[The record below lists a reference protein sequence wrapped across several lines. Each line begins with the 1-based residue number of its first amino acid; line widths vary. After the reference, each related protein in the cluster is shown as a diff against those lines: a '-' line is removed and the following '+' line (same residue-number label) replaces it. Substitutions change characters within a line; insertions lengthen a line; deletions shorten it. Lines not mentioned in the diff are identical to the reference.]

1 MLGWFGW
8 LIFTFHHHHQPRKMT
23 VAAENACFSFEE
35 SFASMFFGAQDTW
48 KGVSRGNEHLHAAP
62 GGWLVEQRCH

>member
-23 VAAENACFSFEE
+23 GAAENACFSFEE
-35 SFASMFFGAQDTW
+35 NFASLFLARRTVG
-48 KGVSRGNEHLHAAP
+48 KGVSRGNE
-62 GGWLVEQRCH
+62 